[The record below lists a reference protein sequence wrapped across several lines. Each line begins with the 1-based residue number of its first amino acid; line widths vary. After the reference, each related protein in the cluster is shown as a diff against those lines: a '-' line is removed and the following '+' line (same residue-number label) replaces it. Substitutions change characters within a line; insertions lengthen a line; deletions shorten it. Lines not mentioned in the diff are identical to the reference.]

1 MKNSVVIGILLVVI
15 FLLASALPAKAETTK
30 VCIDVKDRT
39 GQTVKDA
46 KGKVKQT
53 CKTMKK
59 HNKLEGTR
67 VPEKK

>member
-1 MKNSVVIGILLVVI
+1 MKHSVVIGILSVVI
-15 FLLASALPAKAETTK
+15 LLLASALPAKAETTK

>member
-1 MKNSVVIGILLVVI
+1 MKHSVLIGILLVLI
-15 FLLASALPAKAETTK
+15 LLLSTGLPARAETTK

-39 GQTVKDA
+39 GQPVKDA

>member
-1 MKNSVVIGILLVVI
+1 MKNSILIGILSVLI
-15 FLLASALPAKAETTK
+15 LLLSTVLPARAETTK

-39 GQTVKDA
+39 GQPVKDA
-46 KGKVKQT
+46 KGKVKQR

-59 HNKLEGTR
+59 HNKLEGTQ

>member
-1 MKNSVVIGILLVVI
+1 MKHSVVIGILLVVI
-15 FLLASALPAKAETTK
+15 LLLASALPARAETTK

-39 GQTVKDA
+39 GQPVKDT
-46 KGKVKQT
+46 KGNVKQT

-59 HNKLEGTR
+59 HTKLEGTR

>member
-1 MKNSVVIGILLVVI
+1 MKYSFFIVALMLILFV
-15 FLLASALPAKAETTK
+15 LASVLPARAETTQ

-39 GQTVKDA
+39 GQPVKDA
-46 KGKVKQT
+46 KGKVKQS

-59 HNKLEGTR
+59 HNKLEGTQ

>member
-1 MKNSVVIGILLVVI
+1 MKHSVVIGILLVVI
-15 FLLASALPAKAETTK
+15 LLLASALPAKAETTK

-39 GQTVKDA
+39 GQPVKDA
-46 KGKVKQT
+46 KGKVKQR

-59 HNKLEGTR
+59 HNKLEGTQ